1 MFNDDTLKYLHKA
14 AKAQLYAANEAYAK
28 EKTDENKLARYWIE
42 RGVKE
47 LESLMRGDNIAIIW
61 GIDDVQSLGEDE
73 EGNQTT
79 KISDQEAR
87 DALANVKH
95 NHDASIG
102 VNWDTLWDALLS
114 VKESNEDGADDN
126 TPE

>member
-1 MFNDDTLKYLHKA
+1 MFNEDTLKYLHKA

-28 EKTDENKLARYWIE
+28 ERTDEKKLERYWSE

-47 LESLMRGDNIAIIW
+47 LESLMRGDNIAIFW
-61 GIDDVQSLGEDE
+61 DIDDVKSLGEDN

-87 DALANVKH
+87 ATLADVKN

-102 VNWDTLWDALLS
+102 VNWDTLWDVLLS
-114 VKESNEDGADDN
+114 VKESKEDGADD
-126 TPE
+126 TPEE